1 MRRKLA
7 AGNWKMN
14 GTTAA
19 LAEVEA
25 LTAGFSA
32 PECEVLL
39 CPPATLDEREQPAPR
54 SRATRQAAHQLAVR
68 ARGGPRP
75 GSPDT
80 PALAPSHHPGT
91 APRCRVRRRVGP
103 SPPAGKARRRRRQ
116 GRSAATVAAALSAFG
131 HDAGSR

>member
-1 MRRKLA
+1 
-7 AGNWKMN
+7 MN

-25 LTAGFSA
+25 LIAGFTA

-39 CPPATLDEREQPAPR
+39 CPPAPR

-131 HDAGSR
+131 HDTGSK